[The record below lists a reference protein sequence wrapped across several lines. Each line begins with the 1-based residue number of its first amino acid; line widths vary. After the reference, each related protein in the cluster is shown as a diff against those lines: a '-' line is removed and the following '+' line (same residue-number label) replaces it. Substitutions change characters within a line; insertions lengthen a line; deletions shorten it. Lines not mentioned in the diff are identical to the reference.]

1 MVNIINLLAN
11 HKQYVVARRVD
22 GELWYWGSY
31 SDRDKANY
39 TALNVGGEV
48 IDTDEEDGQR

>member
-1 MVNIINLLAN
+1 MVKVNNLPAS
-11 HKQYVVARRVD
+11 HKQYVVARRVN
-22 GELWYWGSY
+22 GELWFWGSY
-31 SDRDKANY
+31 DDRDKANY

>member
-1 MVNIINLLAN
+1 MVKVNNLPAS
-11 HKQYVVARRVD
+11 HKQYVVARRVS

-31 SDRDKANY
+31 DDREKANY
-39 TALNVGGEV
+39 TALNVSGEV